1 MTAVKTSKHRVPGLR
16 GREPLYALGFASI
29 LTAGGCIAFLLAG
42 CGSQRVTSGG
52 GNGLVDQRATVV
64 LRSLARCVRAHGLPD
79 FPDPHVGSDGVPRFP
94 DSAPR
99 VPVAT
104 QQACRTIAAQ
114 IPPQYT
120 STTAVSPADYERLLR
135 LARCIRAHGIADWP
149 DPNALG
155 EFPID
160 PRIEHGG
167 KALFVPA
174 VRECARLNP
183 NPNGGIHVVRAQPTQ

>member
-1 MTAVKTSKHRVPGLR
+1 VARHTTPKPRRADD
-16 GREPLYALGFASI
+16 PLGMLAFAS
-29 LTAGGCIAFLLAG
+29 LLAAGASVAFLVAA
-42 CGSQRVTSGG
+42 CGTQHAVSSGSG
-52 GNGLVDQRATVV
+52 SVDQRATVV

-79 FPDPHVGSDGVPRFP
+79 FPDPQIGSDGVPRFP

-99 VPVAT
+99 VPVAAR
-104 QQACRTIAAQ
+104 QACRAVAAQ

-120 STTAVSPADYERLLR
+120 STTAVSPTDYQKLLR
-135 LARCIRAHGIADWP
+135 LARCVRAHRIADWP

-160 PRIEHGG
+160 PRIQQGG

-174 VRECARLNP
+174 VRACARLNP
-183 NPNGGIHVVRAQPTQ
+183 DPNGGVHVVRAQRTP

>member
-1 MTAVKTSKHRVPGLR
+1 MTSLTTPRRGVPGSRR
-16 GREPLYALGFASI
+16 GELLHVLAFVSLLA
-29 LTAGGCIAFLLAG
+29 AGACIAFLLAG
-42 CGSQRVTSGG
+42 CGSHRGTSGAAG
-52 GNGLVDQRATVV
+52 GSVNQRAALV
-64 LRSLARCVRAHGLPD
+64 LGSLARCVRAHGLPD
-79 FPDPHVGSDGVPRFP
+79 FPDPQVGNDGVPRFP

-120 STTAVSPADYERLLR
+120 STSAVSPADYQRLLR
-135 LARCIRAHGIADWP
+135 LSRCIRSHGIADWP

-160 PRIEHGG
+160 LRIQQGG
-167 KALFVPA
+167 KASFMPA
-174 VRECARLNP
+174 VRACARLNP
-183 NPNGGIHVVRAQPTQ
+183 NPSGGIHVVRAQSTG